1 MEQSV
6 QSPAIDL
13 SIDELFEGRFDPS
26 VVESAAAAAIQREL
40 KSGPP
45 HVSISVTDDDAL
57 RDLNRDFRGLDKPTD
72 VLSFGS
78 ADATLGS
85 VNQDDDGFVTA
96 PDQTPTLGDIV
107 ISYDMASR
115 QAQTAARPVEHE
127 LALLATHG
135 VLHLLGFDHATP
147 ADEAVMFGKTN
158 EILTEVL
165 GPDAM
170 PVTPVMDALDDISP
184 ASGTGT

>member
-13 SIDELFEGRFDPS
+13 SVDELFETRFDPS
-26 VVESAAAAAIQREL
+26 VVESAAATAIRREL
-40 KSGPP
+40 KAGPP
-45 HVSISVTDDDAL
+45 HVSISVTDDAAL
-57 RDLNRDFRGLDKPTD
+57 RELNRDFRGLDKPTD

-78 ADATLGS
+78 AEATLGS

-107 ISYDMASR
+107 ISFDMASR
-115 QAQTAARPVEHE
+115 QADSAGRPVEHE
-127 LALLATHG
+127 LALLAAHG

-147 ADEAVMFGKTN
+147 ADEAVMFRRLKSQ
-158 EILTEVL
+158 
-165 GPDAM
+165 P
-170 PVTPVMDALDDISP
+170 
-184 ASGTGT
+184 